1 MYEEQVN
8 DDASSSEF
16 AGSFMLWVK
25 EHAEKSWKDGTFN
38 IAQLLESEISC
49 TQPLEAQ

>member
-1 MYEEQVN
+1 MCEEKVN
-8 DDASSSEF
+8 DDVASSEF

-38 IAQLLESEISC
+38 LAQLL
-49 TQPLEAQ
+49 